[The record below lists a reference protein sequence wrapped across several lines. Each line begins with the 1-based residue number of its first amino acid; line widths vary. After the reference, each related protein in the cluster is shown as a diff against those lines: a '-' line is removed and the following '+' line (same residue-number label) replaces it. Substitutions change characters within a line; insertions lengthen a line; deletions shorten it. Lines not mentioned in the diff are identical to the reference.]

1 MGTNVSFPVDSG
13 TIRIRAASFLPRFR
27 RRAIAQRH
35 GSGRE
40 ADMTQIPSTTFQT
53 AIHGVRWRYRAR
65 FCVAMTGMTL
75 AMILAGPTFAAQDND
90 ERDSTLPDT
99 YVTASQVPVPAEA
112 VGSAASVVTDTQ
124 IEQSQ
129 ERHAGEVLRRVPGIS
144 VNRTSTVGNL
154 AQVRIR
160 GAEGN
165 HTMVIIDGIKVNDL
179 AIGDEFNFAHLL
191 TYDIGEM
198 EVLRGP
204 QSSLYGSDALGGVV
218 SIGTRRATEPFE
230 ASFVGEGGSFGTGA
244 GSLRLG
250 SADDDYDIALTTSYF
265 RTSGFNIADDGN
277 ENDGFDLLNAS
288 LRGGFMPTENLAF
301 DFSGRIA
308 TGTNEFDDGDPTT
321 DNPLLETDFFNVY
334 GRGQGTLTLFDGAWE
349 HILGASIVDT
359 ANDGEPGSEFSTDT
373 YGETFTA
380 DYQTNIFFDTPSFA
394 DAAHSF
400 SFLAE
405 REYESYRQQGQV
417 SIFGDPNFETHAT
430 NYGYAGEYRV
440 SLWDNLFL
448 SGAFRHDDNELFDS
462 STTWRTTA
470 AYLFEDYGTRLHG
483 SYGTG
488 VKNPTFIEIYGLF
501 SDFIG
506 NPSLTPE
513 SSEGF
518 DVGVEQS
525 FLDDRLI
532 VDVTY
537 FHQNLED
544 EITNIFVPDGMGG
557 FVGTVVNLPGESERQ
572 GIEVSLNTEPFE
584 GFTLYGAY
592 TWLDSEDANGVTE
605 IRRPKHIASLFAN
618 YEFMEARAN
627 VNLGIEYN
635 GKQTDTDFA
644 VFPSMTRTLDE
655 FVLVSLTGSYEL
667 TENIELFGRVENLLD
682 EDYEEVF
689 GNNTPGIGV
698 YAGFR
703 VGFQS
708 E

>member
-1 MGTNVSFPVDSG
+1 
-13 TIRIRAASFLPRFR
+13 
-27 RRAIAQRH
+27 
-35 GSGRE
+35 
-40 ADMTQIPSTTFQT
+40 MTQIQT
-53 AIHGVRWRYRAR
+53 DIAPTRRRRLRYG
-65 FCVAMTGMTL
+65 TIIGMTVAGL
-75 AMILAGPTFAAQDND
+75 AASPSFAAQDD
-90 ERDSTLPDT
+90 EENDSTFPET

-154 AQVRIR
+154 TQVRIR

-165 HTMVIIDGIKVNDL
+165 QTMVIIDGIKVNDV

-218 SIGTRRATEPFE
+218 SVGTRRATEPFE
-230 ASFVGEGGSFGTGA
+230 AGLVAEGGSFGTGA

-250 SADDDYDIALTTSYF
+250 SAGENYDIAFTTSYF
-265 RTSGFNIADDGN
+265 RTDGFNIANDGGEDDGSN
-277 ENDGFDLLNAS
+277 VLNSS
-288 LRGGFMPTENLAF
+288 LRGGFSPTENLSF

-308 TGTNEFDDGDPTT
+308 TGSNEFDNGDPTS
-321 DNPLLETDFFNVY
+321 DNPMLQTDFFNFY
-334 GRGQGTLTLFDGAWE
+334 GRGQGALTLFDGAWE
-349 HILGASIVDT
+349 HILGTSIVDT
-359 ANDGEPGSEFSTDT
+359 ANDGEPGSDFATDT
-373 YGETFTA
+373 YGETFTT
-380 DYQTNIFFDTPSFA
+380 DYQTNVFFDTPSFA
-394 DAAHSF
+394 DAAHTL

-405 REYESYRQQGQV
+405 RQYVSYRQQGRV
-417 SIFGDPNFETHAT
+417 SMFGDPNFETHAT
-430 NYGYAGEYRV
+430 NYGYASEYRI

-448 SGAFRHDDNELFDS
+448 SGAVRHDDTELFES
-462 STTWRTTA
+462 ATTWRTTA

-501 SDFIG
+501 GDFIG
-506 NPSLTPE
+506 NPSIQPE
-513 SSEGF
+513 SSKGF
-518 DVGVEQS
+518 DIGVEQS
-525 FLDDRLI
+525 LFDDRLI

-537 FHQNLED
+537 FNQNLED
-544 EITNIFVPDGMGG
+544 EIVNIFVPDGMGG
-557 FVGTVVNLPGESERQ
+557 FVGTVVNLDGESERQ
-572 GIEVSLNTEPFE
+572 GVEVSLNIEPFE

-592 TWLDSEDANGVTE
+592 TYLDADDPNGITE
-605 IRRPKHIASLFAN
+605 IRRPKHVASLFAN
-618 YEFMEARAN
+618 YEFLEERAN
-627 VNLGIEYN
+627 INLGIEYN
-635 GKQTDTDFA
+635 GEQTDTDFGM
-644 VFPSMTRTLDE
+644 FPSVTRTLDE
-655 FVLVSLTGSYEL
+655 FVLVSVVGSYEL
-667 TENIELFGRVENLLD
+667 TENIALFARVENLLD

-698 YAGFR
+698 YGGFR

>member
-1 MGTNVSFPVDSG
+1 ME
-13 TIRIRAASFLPRFR
+13 TIDPIPAEAGARSIRVASLMPRFR
-27 RRAIAQRH
+27 RWAIAQRH

-40 ADMTQIPSTTFQT
+40 ADMTHILSSTKPIPARRNRRRYA
-53 AIHGVRWRYRAR
+53 AIV
-65 FCVAMTGMTL
+65 GMTL
-75 AMILAGPTFAAQDND
+75 AGTALAGIVTAPSFAAQGKD
-90 ERDSTLPDT
+90 EGDTTLPET

-112 VGSAASVVTDTQ
+112 VGSAASKLTGTQ

-165 HTMVIIDGIKVNDL
+165 HTMVLIDGIKVNDP
-179 AIGDEFNFAHLL
+179 AIGAEFNFAHLL
-191 TYDIGEM
+191 TYGIGGM

-204 QSSLYGSDALGGVV
+204 QSSLFGSDALGGVV
-218 SIGTRRATEPFE
+218 SIETRRATEPFE
-230 ASFVGEGGSFGTGA
+230 AGFVAEGGSFDTGA

-250 SADDDYDIALTTSYF
+250 TAGDNYDVALTTSYF
-265 RTSGFNIADDGN
+265 RTSGINIADDGS
-277 ENDGFDLLNAS
+277 EKDGFDLLNGS
-288 LRGGFMPTENLAF
+288 LRGGLMATENLEF

-321 DNPLLETDFFNVY
+321 NNPLLETDFFNFY
-334 GRGQGTLTLFDGAWE
+334 GRGQGKLTLFDGTWE
-349 HILGASIVDT
+349 HILGSSVVDT
-359 ANDGEPGSEFSTDT
+359 TNDGEPGSLFSTDT
-373 YGETFTA
+373 YGHIFTT
-380 DYQTNIFFDTPSFA
+380 DYQTNLFFDTPSFA
-394 DAAHSF
+394 DAEHTV

-405 REYESYRQQGQV
+405 RMYESYRQKGQV
-417 SIFGDPNFETHAT
+417 SVFGDPNFKADAT
-430 NYGYAGEYRV
+430 NYGYAGEYRI
-440 SLWDNLFL
+440 SLWDSLFL
-448 SGAFRHDDNELFDS
+448 SGSVRHDDNELFDS
-462 STTWRTTA
+462 ATTWRTTA
-470 AYLFEDYGTRLHG
+470 AYLFEDTGTRLHG

-501 SDFIG
+501 SDFVG

-518 DVGVEQS
+518 DIGVEQT
-525 FLDDRLI
+525 FFDDRLI

-537 FHQNLED
+537 FRQDLED
-544 EITNIFVPDGMGG
+544 EIVNIFVPDGMGG

-572 GIEVSLNTEPFE
+572 GVEVSLSAEPFD

-592 TWLDSEDANGVTE
+592 TYLDSEDANGVTE
-605 IRRPKHIASLFAN
+605 IRRPQHIASLFAN
-618 YEFMEARAN
+618 YEFMEQRAN

-635 GKQTDTDFA
+635 GEQTDTDFA
-644 VFPSMTRTLDE
+644 FFPAMTRTLDE
-655 FVLVSLTGSYEL
+655 FVLVSLAGSYEV
-667 TENIELFGRVENLLD
+667 TENIELFGRVENLLN

-703 VGFQS
+703 IGFES